1 LGVWRGGREEGK
13 RVGDEG
19 GGKRVKGKKIASHS
33 ITRQLTKPLGE
44 SAMKLERERPEQHR
58 DAP

>member
-1 LGVWRGGREEGK
+1 M
-13 RVGDEG
+13 GDEG